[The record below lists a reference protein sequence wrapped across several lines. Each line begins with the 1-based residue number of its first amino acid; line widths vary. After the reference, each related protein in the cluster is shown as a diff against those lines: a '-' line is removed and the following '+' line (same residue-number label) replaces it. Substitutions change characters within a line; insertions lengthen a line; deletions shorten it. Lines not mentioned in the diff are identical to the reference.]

1 MCRGVNQSPILRMCR
16 ICCCIIIVADL
27 IIARKHTINCNYNQ
41 FSQDHYADYLKN
53 LYVLFFYYLQ
63 CKCTKPCIYLL
74 IPELYRTVISYILI
88 FVHLSFY
95 EKLSVLHVPVFL
107 FTVCKLFFPCTN
119 LLLPRYI

>member
-1 MCRGVNQSPILRMCR
+1 MFYFFIIYSVN
-16 ICCCIIIVADL
+16 V
-27 IIARKHTINCNYNQ
+27 
-41 FSQDHYADYLKN
+41 
-53 LYVLFFYYLQ
+53 
-63 CKCTKPCIYLL
+63 YLL

-119 LLLPRYI
+119 LLLPRYIWELIVKSHWFLISVTLANVPKRNSSTNLNLSS